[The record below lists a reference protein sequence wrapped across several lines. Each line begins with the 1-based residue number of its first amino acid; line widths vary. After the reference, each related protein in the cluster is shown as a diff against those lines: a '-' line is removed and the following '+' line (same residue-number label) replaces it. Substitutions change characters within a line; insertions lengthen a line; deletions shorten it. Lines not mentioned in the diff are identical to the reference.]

1 MVLRDQDISVIL
13 VDQDDAVVGYGDKL
27 DVHRKGLLH
36 RAFSIF
42 IFNDRGELLIQRR
55 ADDKYHASGLWA
67 NTCCGHPFP
76 GELVESAAAR
86 RLCEELGFDC
96 KLDLLTHIYYK
107 ANLDNGMIE
116 HEYVHVFKGD
126 YNGALI
132 RYDPNEVKEIGWIE
146 IEYLRKDVT
155 NNPQKYAPWFAH
167 YVEKCADQIF
177 SPLLQEDVA

>member
-42 IFNDRGELLIQRR
+42 VFNDQGELLIQRR
-55 ADDKYHASGLWA
+55 AADKYHASGLWA

-76 GELVESAAAR
+76 GESVETAAAR

-96 KLDLLTHIYYK
+96 QLDPLMHIYYK
-107 ANLDNGMIE
+107 TNLDNGMIE
-116 HEYVHVFKGD
+116 HEYVHVFKGH
-126 YNGALI
+126 YNEAPVS
-132 RYDPNEVKEIGWIE
+132 YDPYEVSEIAWIAVDF
-146 IEYLRKDVT
+146 LKQDVAD
-155 NNPQKYAPWFAH
+155 NPHKYAQWFAH
-167 YVEKCADQIF
+167 YVETYFDQIF
-177 SPLLQEDVA
+177 NPQLKEDVA